1 MISDLLS
8 KNPEQ
13 VNSKIENILEQNIIN
28 IIYYEN
34 SFAKTKFLTKTIEK
48 WDIPTFY
55 LDFDLLYSGYV
66 KANMV
71 PTLKNITLLWPNS
84 ENLRENLESVI
95 EKISMTRSVVVI
107 DSLNGFFNILED
119 DDAGMLINS
128 FIMMLAS
135 SAKNTKSIIL
145 VGSLSK
151 LNEENEFVLYS
162 SGRHVID
169 NKHMEKI
176 QLVESN
182 GLLKINILNFD
193 NSTKSSFSADSIF
206 LE

>member
-1 MISDLLS
+1 MINDLLS

-13 VNSKIENILEQNIIN
+13 VNSKIENILEQNLLN

-34 SFAKTKFLTKTIEK
+34 SFAKARFLTKTIEK

-71 PTLKNITLLWPNS
+71 PTLKNVKLLWPNS

-95 EKISMTRSVVVI
+95 EKISMTKSVVVI

-193 NSTKSSFSADSIF
+193 NSTKSSFPA
-206 LE
+206 

>member
-1 MISDLLS
+1 MLS

-13 VNSKIENILEQNIIN
+13 VNSKIESILEQNLIN

-34 SFAKTKFLTKTIEK
+34 SFAKAKFLTKTIEK
-48 WDIPTFY
+48 WNIPIFY

-71 PTLKNITLLWPNS
+71 PTLKNVTLLWPNS

-95 EKISMTRSVVVI
+95 EKISMTKSVVVI
-107 DSLNGFFNILED
+107 DSLNGFFNTLED

-151 LNEENEFVLYS
+151 LNDENEFVLYS

-169 NKHMEKI
+169 NKHMKKI

-193 NSTKSSFSADSIF
+193 NSTKSSFST
-206 LE
+206 

>member
-1 MISDLLS
+1 MLSDLLS

-13 VNSKIENILEQNIIN
+13 VNSKIENILEQNLLN

-34 SFAKTKFLTKTIEK
+34 SFAKAKFLTKIIEK

-71 PTLKNITLLWPNS
+71 PTLKNVTLLWPNS

-95 EKISMTRSVVVI
+95 EKISMTKSVVVI

-169 NKHMEKI
+169 NKHMKKI

-193 NSTKSSFSADSIF
+193 NSTKSSFST
-206 LE
+206 

>member
-1 MISDLLS
+1 MINDLLS
-8 KNPEQ
+8 KNPEPI
-13 VNSKIENILEQNIIN
+13 NSKIENILEQNLLN

-34 SFAKTKFLTKTIEK
+34 SFAKAKFLTKTIEK

-71 PTLKNITLLWPNS
+71 PALKNVKLLWPDS

-95 EKISMTRSVVVI
+95 EKISMTKSVVVI

-151 LNEENEFVLYS
+151 LNEENEFVLHS

-193 NSTKSSFSADSIF
+193 NSTKSSFTT
-206 LE
+206 

>member
-1 MISDLLS
+1 MINDLLS

-13 VNSKIENILEQNIIN
+13 VNSKIENILEQNLLN

-34 SFAKTKFLTKTIEK
+34 SFAKAKFLTKTIEK

-71 PTLKNITLLWPNS
+71 PTLKNVTLLWPNS

-95 EKISMTRSVVVI
+95 EKISMTKSVVVI

-151 LNEENEFVLYS
+151 LNEENEFVLHS

-193 NSTKSSFSADSIF
+193 NSTKSSFSA
-206 LE
+206 

>member
-13 VNSKIENILEQNIIN
+13 VKSKIKNILEENLLN

-34 SFAKTKFLTKTIEK
+34 SFAKTKFLIKTIEK
-48 WDIPTFY
+48 WDIPIFY

-71 PTLKNITLLWPNS
+71 PTPKNVTLLWPNS
-84 ENLRENLESVI
+84 ENFRENLESII
-95 EKISMTRSVVVI
+95 EKISVTRSVVVI
-107 DSLNGFFNILED
+107 DSLNGFFNILND

-151 LNEENEFVLYS
+151 LNDENEFVLHS

-169 NKHMEKI
+169 NKHIEKI
-176 QLVESN
+176 QLVESEDM
-182 GLLKINILNFD
+182 LKINILNFD
-193 NSTKSSFSADSIF
+193 NSTKSSFSA
-206 LE
+206 

>member
-1 MISDLLS
+1 MLSDLLS

-13 VNSKIENILEQNIIN
+13 VNSKIENILEQNLLN

-34 SFAKTKFLTKTIEK
+34 SFAKAKFLTKIIEK

-71 PTLKNITLLWPNS
+71 PTLKNVTLLWSNS

-95 EKISMTRSVVVI
+95 EKISMTKSVVVI

-169 NKHMEKI
+169 NKHMKKI

-193 NSTKSSFSADSIF
+193 NSTKSSFPT
-206 LE
+206 

>member
-1 MISDLLS
+1 MS

-13 VNSKIENILEQNIIN
+13 VNSKIENILEQNLLN

-34 SFAKTKFLTKTIEK
+34 SFAKAKFLTKTIEK

-66 KANMV
+66 KANVV
-71 PTLKNITLLWPNS
+71 PTLKNVTLLWPNS
-84 ENLRENLESVI
+84 ENLRENLESII
-95 EKISMTRSVVVI
+95 EKISMTKSVVVI

-162 SGRHVID
+162 SGRHVMD
-169 NKHMEKI
+169 NKHMKKI

-193 NSTKSSFSADSIF
+193 NSTKSSFST
-206 LE
+206 

>member
-1 MISDLLS
+1 MLSDLLS

-13 VNSKIENILEQNIIN
+13 VNSKIENILEQNLLN

-34 SFAKTKFLTKTIEK
+34 SFAKAKFLTKTIEK

-71 PTLKNITLLWPNS
+71 PTLKNVTLLWPNS

-95 EKISMTRSVVVI
+95 EKISMTKSVVVI

-169 NKHMEKI
+169 NKHMKKI

-193 NSTKSSFSADSIF
+193 NSTKSSFST
-206 LE
+206 

>member
-1 MISDLLS
+1 MLSDLLS

-13 VNSKIENILEQNIIN
+13 VNSKIENILEQNLLN

-34 SFAKTKFLTKTIEK
+34 SFAKAKFLTKTIEK

-71 PTLKNITLLWPNS
+71 PTLKNVTLLWPNS

-95 EKISMTRSVVVI
+95 EKISMTKSVVVI
-107 DSLNGFFNILED
+107 DSLNGFFNTLED

-169 NKHMEKI
+169 NKHMKKI

-193 NSTKSSFSADSIF
+193 NSTKSSFST
-206 LE
+206 

>member
-1 MISDLLS
+1 MLSDLLS

-13 VNSKIENILEQNIIN
+13 VNSKIENILEQNLLN

-34 SFAKTKFLTKTIEK
+34 SFAKAKFLTKTIEK

-71 PTLKNITLLWPNS
+71 PTLKNVTLLWPNS

-95 EKISMTRSVVVI
+95 EKISMTKSVVVI

-162 SGRHVID
+162 SGRHVMD
-169 NKHMEKI
+169 NKHMKKI

-193 NSTKSSFSADSIF
+193 NSTKSSFPA
-206 LE
+206 

>member
-1 MISDLLS
+1 MINDLLS

-13 VNSKIENILEQNIIN
+13 VNSKIENILEQNLLN

-71 PTLKNITLLWPNS
+71 PTLKNVTLLWPNS

-95 EKISMTRSVVVI
+95 EKISMTKSVVVI

-193 NSTKSSFSADSIF
+193 NSTKSSFSA
-206 LE
+206 

>member
-1 MISDLLS
+1 MINDLLS

-13 VNSKIENILEQNIIN
+13 VNSKIENILEQNLLN

-34 SFAKTKFLTKTIEK
+34 SFAKTKFLIKTIEK
-48 WDIPTFY
+48 WDIPIFY

-71 PTLKNITLLWPNS
+71 PTPKNITLLWPNA
-84 ENLRENLESVI
+84 ENFRENLESII
-95 EKISMTRSVVVI
+95 EKISVTRSVVVI
-107 DSLNGFFNILED
+107 DSLNGFFNILND
-119 DDAGMLINS
+119 DNAGMLINS

-151 LNEENEFVLYS
+151 LNEENEFVLHS

-176 QLVESN
+176 QLVESED
-182 GLLKINILNFD
+182 LLKINILNFD
-193 NSTKSSFSADSIF
+193 NSTKSSFSA
-206 LE
+206 

>member
-1 MISDLLS
+1 MINDLLS

-13 VNSKIENILEQNIIN
+13 VNSKIENILEQNLLN

-34 SFAKTKFLTKTIEK
+34 SFAKAKFLTKTIEK

-71 PTLKNITLLWPNS
+71 PTLKNVTLLWPNS

-95 EKISMTRSVVVI
+95 EKISMTKSVVVI

-151 LNEENEFVLYS
+151 LNEENEFVLHS

-169 NKHMEKI
+169 NKHMKKI

-193 NSTKSSFSADSIF
+193 NSTKSSFST
-206 LE
+206 

>member
-1 MISDLLS
+1 MS

-13 VNSKIENILEQNIIN
+13 VNSKIESILEQNLIN

-34 SFAKTKFLTKTIEK
+34 SFAKAKFLTKTIEK

-71 PTLKNITLLWPNS
+71 PTLKNVTLLWPNS
-84 ENLRENLESVI
+84 ENLRDNLESVI
-95 EKISMTRSVVVI
+95 EKISMTKSVVVI
-107 DSLNGFFNILED
+107 DSLNGFFNTLED

-151 LNEENEFVLYS
+151 LNDENEFVLYS

-169 NKHMEKI
+169 NKHMKKI

-182 GLLKINILNFD
+182 SLLKINILNFD
-193 NSTKSSFSADSIF
+193 NSTKSSFSA
-206 LE
+206 

>member
-1 MISDLLS
+1 MLSDLLS
-8 KNPEQ
+8 KNPGQ
-13 VNSKIENILEQNIIN
+13 VNSKIENILEQNLLN

-34 SFAKTKFLTKTIEK
+34 SFAKAKFLTKTIEK

-66 KANMV
+66 KANVV
-71 PTLKNITLLWPNS
+71 PTLKNVTLLWPNS

-95 EKISMTRSVVVI
+95 EKISMTKSVVVI
-107 DSLNGFFNILED
+107 DSLNGFFNILKD

-162 SGRHVID
+162 SGRHVFD
-169 NKHMEKI
+169 NKHMKKI

-193 NSTKSSFSADSIF
+193 NSTKSSFPA
-206 LE
+206 

>member
-1 MISDLLS
+1 MS

-13 VNSKIENILEQNIIN
+13 VNSKIENILEQNLLN

-34 SFAKTKFLTKTIEK
+34 SFAKAKFLTKTIEK

-71 PTLKNITLLWPNS
+71 PTLKNVTLLWPNS

-95 EKISMTRSVVVI
+95 EKISMTKSVVVI

-193 NSTKSSFSADSIF
+193 NSTKSSFPA
-206 LE
+206 

>member
-1 MISDLLS
+1 MLSDLLS

-13 VNSKIENILEQNIIN
+13 VNSKIENILEQNLLN

-71 PTLKNITLLWPNS
+71 PTLKNVTLLWPNS

-95 EKISMTRSVVVI
+95 EKISMTKSVVVI

-151 LNEENEFVLYS
+151 LNEENEFVLHS

-193 NSTKSSFSADSIF
+193 NSTKSSFSA
-206 LE
+206 

>member
-1 MISDLLS
+1 MINDLLS

-13 VNSKIENILEQNIIN
+13 VNSKIENILEQNLLN

-34 SFAKTKFLTKTIEK
+34 SFAKARFQTKTIEK

-71 PTLKNITLLWPNS
+71 PTLKNVTLLWPNS

-95 EKISMTRSVVVI
+95 EKISMTKSVVVI

-151 LNEENEFVLYS
+151 LNEENEFVLHS

-193 NSTKSSFSADSIF
+193 NSTKSSFPA
-206 LE
+206 

>member
-1 MISDLLS
+1 MINDLLS

-13 VNSKIENILEQNIIN
+13 VNSKIENILEQNLLN
-28 IIYYEN
+28 VIYYEN
-34 SFAKTKFLTKTIEK
+34 SFAKAKFLTKTIEK

-71 PTLKNITLLWPNS
+71 PTLKNVTLLWPNS

-95 EKISMTRSVVVI
+95 EKISMTKSVVVI

-193 NSTKSSFSADSIF
+193 NSTKISFPA
-206 LE
+206 

>member
-13 VNSKIENILEQNIIN
+13 VNSKIENILEQNLLN

-34 SFAKTKFLTKTIEK
+34 SFAKAKFLTKTIEK

-71 PTLKNITLLWPNS
+71 PTLKNVTLLWPNS

-95 EKISMTRSVVVI
+95 EKISMTKSVVVI

-151 LNEENEFVLYS
+151 LNEENEFVLHS

-169 NKHMEKI
+169 NKHMKKI

-193 NSTKSSFSADSIF
+193 NSTKSSFPA
-206 LE
+206 

>member
-1 MISDLLS
+1 MLSDLLS
-8 KNPEQ
+8 KNPGQ
-13 VNSKIENILEQNIIN
+13 VNSKIENILEQNLLN

-34 SFAKTKFLTKTIEK
+34 SFAKAKFLTKTIEK

-66 KANMV
+66 KANVV
-71 PTLKNITLLWPNS
+71 PTLKNVTLLWPNS

-95 EKISMTRSVVVI
+95 EKISMTKSVVVI

-151 LNEENEFVLYS
+151 LNEENEFVLHS

-193 NSTKSSFSADSIF
+193 NSTKSSFST
-206 LE
+206 

>member
-1 MISDLLS
+1 MINDLLS

-13 VNSKIENILEQNIIN
+13 VNSKIENILEQNLLN

-34 SFAKTKFLTKTIEK
+34 SFAKAKFLTKTIEK

-66 KANMV
+66 KANMI
-71 PTLKNITLLWPNS
+71 PTLKNVTLLWPNS

-95 EKISMTRSVVVI
+95 EKISMTKSVVVI

-151 LNEENEFVLYS
+151 LNEENEFVLHS

-193 NSTKSSFSADSIF
+193 NSTKSSFTT
-206 LE
+206 

>member
-8 KNPEQ
+8 KNPEPI
-13 VNSKIENILEQNIIN
+13 NSKIENILEQNLLN

-34 SFAKTKFLTKTIEK
+34 SFAKTKFLIKTIEK

-71 PTLKNITLLWPNS
+71 PTPKNVTLLWPNG
-84 ENLRENLESVI
+84 ENFRENLESI
-95 EKISMTRSVVVI
+95 IKKISMTRSVVVI
-107 DSLNGFFNILED
+107 DSLNGFFNVLND

-151 LNEENEFVLYS
+151 LNEENEFVLHS

-176 QLVESN
+176 QLVESED
-182 GLLKINILNFD
+182 LLKINILNFD
-193 NSTKSSFSADSIF
+193 NSTKSSFSA
-206 LE
+206 

>member
-1 MISDLLS
+1 MLSDLLS

-13 VNSKIENILEQNIIN
+13 VNSKIENILEQNILN

-34 SFAKTKFLTKTIEK
+34 SFAKAKFLTKTIEK

-66 KANMV
+66 KANVV
-71 PTLKNITLLWPNS
+71 PTLKNVTLLWPNS

-95 EKISMTRSVVVI
+95 EKISMTKSVVVI
-107 DSLNGFFNILED
+107 DSLNGFFNILKD

-162 SGRHVID
+162 SGRHVMD
-169 NKHMEKI
+169 NKHMKKI

-193 NSTKSSFSADSIF
+193 NSTKSSFPA
-206 LE
+206 

>member
-1 MISDLLS
+1 MINDLLS

-13 VNSKIENILEQNIIN
+13 VNSKIENILEQNLLN

-71 PTLKNITLLWPNS
+71 PTLKNVTLLWPNS

-95 EKISMTRSVVVI
+95 EKISMTKSVVVI

-151 LNEENEFVLYS
+151 LNEENEFVLHS

-193 NSTKSSFSADSIF
+193 NSTKSSFTT
-206 LE
+206 

>member
-1 MISDLLS
+1 MINDLLS
-8 KNPEQ
+8 KNPEPI
-13 VNSKIENILEQNIIN
+13 NSKIENILEQNLLN

-34 SFAKTKFLTKTIEK
+34 SFAKTKFLIKTIEK
-48 WDIPTFY
+48 WDIPIFY

-71 PTLKNITLLWPNS
+71 PTPKNVTLLWPNG
-84 ENLRENLESVI
+84 ENFRENLESI
-95 EKISMTRSVVVI
+95 IKKISMTRSVVVI
-107 DSLNGFFNILED
+107 DSLNGFFNVLND

-151 LNEENEFVLYS
+151 LNEENEFVLHS

-176 QLVESN
+176 QLVESED
-182 GLLKINILNFD
+182 LLKINILNFD
-193 NSTKSSFSADSIF
+193 NSTKSSFSA
-206 LE
+206 

>member
-1 MISDLLS
+1 MINDLLS
-8 KNPEQ
+8 KNPEPI
-13 VNSKIENILEQNIIN
+13 NSKIENILEQNLLN

-34 SFAKTKFLTKTIEK
+34 SFAKTKFLIKTIEK
-48 WDIPTFY
+48 WDIPIFY

-71 PTLKNITLLWPNS
+71 PTPKNITLLWPNA
-84 ENLRENLESVI
+84 ENFRENLESII
-95 EKISMTRSVVVI
+95 EKISVTRSVVVI
-107 DSLNGFFNILED
+107 DSLNGFFNILND

-151 LNEENEFVLYS
+151 LNEENEFVLHS

-176 QLVESN
+176 QLVESED
-182 GLLKINILNFD
+182 LLKINILNFD
-193 NSTKSSFSADSIF
+193 NSTKSSFSA
-206 LE
+206 

>member
-193 NSTKSSFSADSIF
+193 NSTKSSFPA
-206 LE
+206 

>member
-1 MISDLLS
+1 LLS

-13 VNSKIENILEQNIIN
+13 VNSKIENILEQNLIN

-34 SFAKTKFLTKTIEK
+34 SFAKAKFLTKTIEK

-71 PTLKNITLLWPNS
+71 PTLKNVTLLWPNS

-95 EKISMTRSVVVI
+95 EKISMTKSVVVI
-107 DSLNGFFNILED
+107 DSLNGFFNTLED

-151 LNEENEFVLYS
+151 LNDENEFVLYS

-169 NKHMEKI
+169 NKHMKKI
-176 QLVESN
+176 QLVESS

-193 NSTKSSFSADSIF
+193 NSTKSSFST
-206 LE
+206 

>member
-1 MISDLLS
+1 MLSDLLS

-13 VNSKIENILEQNIIN
+13 VNSKIENILEQNLLN

-34 SFAKTKFLTKTIEK
+34 SFAKAKFLTKTIEK

-66 KANMV
+66 KANVV
-71 PTLKNITLLWPNS
+71 PTLKNVTLLWPNS
-84 ENLRENLESVI
+84 ENLRENLESII
-95 EKISMTRSVVVI
+95 EKISMTKSVVVI

-151 LNEENEFVLYS
+151 LNEENEFVLHS

-169 NKHMEKI
+169 NKHMKKI

-193 NSTKSSFSADSIF
+193 NSTKSSFPA
-206 LE
+206 

>member
-1 MISDLLS
+1 MLSDLLS

-13 VNSKIENILEQNIIN
+13 VNSKIENILEQNLLN

-34 SFAKTKFLTKTIEK
+34 SFAKAKFLTKTIEK
-48 WDIPTFY
+48 WDVPTFY

-71 PTLKNITLLWPNS
+71 PTLKNVTLLWPNS
-84 ENLRENLESVI
+84 ENLRENLESVM
-95 EKISMTRSVVVI
+95 EKISMTKSVVVI

-151 LNEENEFVLYS
+151 LNEENEFVLHS
-162 SGRHVID
+162 SGRHVMD

-193 NSTKSSFSADSIF
+193 NSTKSSFSV
-206 LE
+206 

>member
-1 MISDLLS
+1 MINDLLS

-13 VNSKIENILEQNIIN
+13 VNSKIENILEQNLLN

-34 SFAKTKFLTKTIEK
+34 SFAKAKFLTKTIEK

-71 PTLKNITLLWPNS
+71 PTLKNVKLLWPNS

-95 EKISMTRSVVVI
+95 EKISMTKSVVVI

-151 LNEENEFVLYS
+151 LNEENEFVLHS

-193 NSTKSSFSADSIF
+193 NSTKSSFTT
-206 LE
+206 

>member
-13 VNSKIENILEQNIIN
+13 VNSKIENILEQNLLN

-34 SFAKTKFLTKTIEK
+34 SFAKAKFLTKTIEK

-66 KANMV
+66 KANVV
-71 PTLKNITLLWPNS
+71 PTLKNVTLLWPNS

-95 EKISMTRSVVVI
+95 EKISMTKSVVVI

-128 FIMMLAS
+128 FIMMLVS

-151 LNEENEFVLYS
+151 LNEENEFVLHS

-193 NSTKSSFSADSIF
+193 NSTKSSFST
-206 LE
+206 

>member
-1 MISDLLS
+1 LLS

-13 VNSKIENILEQNIIN
+13 VNSKIENILEQNLLN

-34 SFAKTKFLTKTIEK
+34 SFAKAKFLTKTIEK

-71 PTLKNITLLWPNS
+71 PTLKNVTLLWPNS

-95 EKISMTRSVVVI
+95 EKISMTKSVVVI

-169 NKHMEKI
+169 NKHMKKI

-193 NSTKSSFSADSIF
+193 NSTKSSFPA
-206 LE
+206 

>member
-1 MISDLLS
+1 MLSDLLS

-13 VNSKIENILEQNIIN
+13 VNSKIENILEQNLLN

-34 SFAKTKFLTKTIEK
+34 SFAKAKFLTKTIEK

-66 KANMV
+66 KANMI
-71 PTLKNITLLWPNS
+71 PTLKNVTLLWPNS

-95 EKISMTRSVVVI
+95 EKISMTKSVVVI

-151 LNEENEFVLYS
+151 LNEENEFVLHS

-193 NSTKSSFSADSIF
+193 NSTKSSFSA
-206 LE
+206 

>member
-1 MISDLLS
+1 MLSDLLS

-13 VNSKIENILEQNIIN
+13 VNSKIENILEQNLLN

-34 SFAKTKFLTKTIEK
+34 SFAKAKFLTKTIEK

-55 LDFDLLYSGYV
+55 LDFDLLYSGYAN
-66 KANMV
+66 ANMV
-71 PTLKNITLLWPNS
+71 PTLKNVTLLWPNS

-95 EKISMTRSVVVI
+95 EKISMTKSVVVI

-151 LNEENEFVLYS
+151 LNEENEFVLHS

-169 NKHMEKI
+169 NKHMKKI
-176 QLVESN
+176 QLVESH

-193 NSTKSSFSADSIF
+193 NSIKSNFST
-206 LE
+206 

>member
-1 MISDLLS
+1 MS

-13 VNSKIENILEQNIIN
+13 VNSKIENILEQNLLN

-34 SFAKTKFLTKTIEK
+34 SFAKAKFLTKTIEK

-71 PTLKNITLLWPNS
+71 PTLKNVTLLWPNS

-95 EKISMTRSVVVI
+95 EKISMTKSVVVI

-151 LNEENEFVLYS
+151 LNDENEFVLYS

-169 NKHMEKI
+169 NKHMKKI
-176 QLVESN
+176 QLVESS

-193 NSTKSSFSADSIF
+193 NSTKSSFST
-206 LE
+206 

>member
-1 MISDLLS
+1 MLSDLLS

-13 VNSKIENILEQNIIN
+13 VNSKIENILEQNLLN

-34 SFAKTKFLTKTIEK
+34 SFAKAKFLTKTIEK

-71 PTLKNITLLWPNS
+71 PTLKNVTLLWPNN
-84 ENLRENLESVI
+84 ENLHENLESVI
-95 EKISMTRSVVVI
+95 EKISMTKSVVVI
-107 DSLNGFFNILED
+107 DSLNGFFNILKD
-119 DDAGMLINS
+119 DDAGMSINS

-169 NKHMEKI
+169 NKHMKKI

-182 GLLKINILNFD
+182 GLLKFNILNFD
-193 NSTKSSFSADSIF
+193 NSTKSSFST
-206 LE
+206 

>member
-13 VNSKIENILEQNIIN
+13 VNSKIENILEQNLLN

-34 SFAKTKFLTKTIEK
+34 SFAKAKFLTKTIEK

-71 PTLKNITLLWPNS
+71 PTLKNVTLLWPNS

-95 EKISMTRSVVVI
+95 EKISMTKSVVVI

-169 NKHMEKI
+169 NKHMKKI

-193 NSTKSSFSADSIF
+193 NSTKSSFSA
-206 LE
+206 